1 MVAYYPKRA
10 TVAEGPVGGSVE
22 NVGGRFLRHSANANG
37 AGVPE
42 LLAASSRQGSGEGAL
57 VPLSLRERDKG

>member
-1 MVAYYPKRA
+1 MVAYYPKGA

-22 NVGGRFLRHSANANG
+22 NIGGRFLRHSANANG

-42 LLAASSRQGSGEGAL
+42 LLASSRQGSGEGAL